1 MPHEAWAGG
10 ERMEMNKPD
19 KTPLRGGKT
28 PPPRYWLIRVAFFFI
43 LLAMPAL
50 LLAVFEFGARWYF
63 RDVLSTS
70 HGRDYFFLKN
80 HRLFKAERNGFGMRG
95 GEIRERTGRTY
106 RVVVLGDSLA
116 WGQGIHPYTSRFPEV
131 AEKIFRERYPE
142 ADIEVI
148 NVAAPGLNLRE
159 HNEYLPF
166 VINLDPDFVL
176 YQWYVNDMEKHVDVQ
191 AFHAATLVPKK
202 EWHLALMNRSVTYI
216 LLFRTWNQ
224 VRAALGLQ
232 KPYSS
237 YLVEKMRDPDS
248 EASRWAD
255 NSLHQLI
262 STLQGWNI
270 ATGIVLFP
278 ECRADMTTYGLGFL
292 HDRVLAECR
301 RDKITCLDLR
311 EAYAAYD
318 GRVAELQASPLDAHP
333 SKAAHRLA
341 AERIV
346 ETFGPGWQAAMAQRA
361 GRQEGRQ

>member
-1 MPHEAWAGG
+1 
-10 ERMEMNKPD
+10 MEMSKPD
-19 KTPLRGGKT
+19 NTSREKGKT
-28 PPPRYWLIRVAFFFI
+28 PATRRWLIRVAFFFF
-43 LLAMPAL
+43 LLAMPVL
-50 LLAVFEFGARWYF
+50 LLVAFEFAARWYF
-63 RDVLSTS
+63 RDILSTS
-70 HGRDYFFLKN
+70 HGRDYFHLKN
-80 HRLFKAERNGFGMRG
+80 HLLFKAERNGFGMRG
-95 GEIRERTGRTY
+95 GEIRERTGKTY

-116 WGQGIHPYTSRFPEV
+116 WGQGIYPYTSRFPEV
-131 AEKIFRERYPE
+131 AEKLFRERYPG

-148 NVAAPGLNLRE
+148 NIGAPGFNLRE

-191 AFHAATLVPKK
+191 AFHTATLVLKK

-216 LLFRTWNQ
+216 LLFRAWNQ
-224 VRAALGLQ
+224 MRTVLGLQ

-237 YLVEKMRDPDS
+237 YLVEKMRDPNS

-278 ECRADMTTYGLGFL
+278 ENRSDMSSYELAFL

-301 RDKITCLDLR
+301 RDGITCLDLR
-311 EAYAAYD
+311 EAYAAYA

-341 AERIV
+341 AEGIV
-346 ETFGPGWQAAMAQRA
+346 ETFGPGWQAAMAKRA
-361 GRQEGRQ
+361 GRQEVRQ

>member
-1 MPHEAWAGG
+1 MGG
-10 ERMEMNKPD
+10 ERMAMDKPD
-19 KTPLRGGKT
+19 KTSLREGKT
-28 PPPRYWLIRVAFFFI
+28 SAPRYWLIRVAFFFI
-43 LLAMPAL
+43 LPAMPIL
-50 LLAVFEFGARWYF
+50 LLTAFEFGARWYF

-80 HRLFKAERNGFGMRG
+80 HHLFKAEKNGFGLRG
-95 GEIRERTGRTY
+95 GEIRERTGQTY
-106 RVVVLGDSLA
+106 RVVVLGDSFA
-116 WGQGIHPYTSRFPEV
+116 WGQGIYPYTSRFPEV
-131 AEKIFRERYPE
+131 AEKLFRESYPG

-148 NVAAPGLNLRE
+148 NVAAPGFNLVE
-159 HNEYLPF
+159 HNKYLPF

-191 AFHAATLVPKK
+191 AFHAATLVPNK

-216 LLFRTWNQ
+216 LLFRAWNQ
-224 VRAALGLQ
+224 LRTALGLQ

-237 YLVEKMRDPDS
+237 YLVEKMHDPDS
-248 EASRWAD
+248 GPSRWAD

-278 ECRADMTTYGLGFL
+278 ECRADMAAYGLGFL

-301 RDKITCLDLR
+301 HDNIPCLDLR
-311 EAYAAYD
+311 SAYSAFD
-318 GRVAELQASPLDAHP
+318 GRMEQLQASPLDAHP
-333 SKAAHRLA
+333 SKIAHRLA

-346 ETFGPGWQAAMAQRA
+346 ETFGPGWQAAMAKRA
-361 GRQEGRQ
+361 GRQGARQ